1 MHGDVEGILMVLGM
15 VLCPAIAGIAAV
27 AGALSIHRQQQA
39 LQQPR
44 SAGTT
49 IAIVILS
56 LVGALLL
63 VAALGLG
70 ACWGI
75 IAMDGGLRGL

>member
-1 MHGDVEGILMVLGM
+1 MHGDIEGMLTAVGM
-15 VLCPAIAGIAAV
+15 VLCPAIAGAGAV

-39 LQQPR
+39 SQQR
-44 SAGTT
+44 STGTT

-63 VAALGLG
+63 VAALALG
-70 ACWGI
+70 ACWGVI
-75 IAMDGGLRGL
+75 LMDGGLRGL